1 MYAYLKQFTDSA
13 LKSYWVADPYW
24 EGKKSHPIAMGI
36 LIADQLGEYETR
48 DKLIDV
54 LKKIMANKELSVC
67 ELAKKA
73 SVSTAS
79 VSKYT
84 RGLVE
89 PSIKSIGKIANALN
103 LRFINLN

>member
-1 MYAYLKQFTDSA
+1 M
-13 LKSYWVADPYW
+13 
-24 EGKKSHPIAMGI
+24 
-36 LIADQLGEYETR
+36 
-48 DKLIDV
+48 KLNSSK

-103 LRFINLN
+103 IDLEEIIEDEKSKHTSFGRHVFAPMEPINHRNFLFAL

>member
-1 MYAYLKQFTDSA
+1 M
-13 LKSYWVADPYW
+13 
-24 EGKKSHPIAMGI
+24 
-36 LIADQLGEYETR
+36 
-48 DKLIDV
+48 KLNSSK

-103 LRFINLN
+103 IDVEEIIEDEKEQTH

>member
-1 MYAYLKQFTDSA
+1 M
-13 LKSYWVADPYW
+13 
-24 EGKKSHPIAMGI
+24 
-36 LIADQLGEYETR
+36 
-48 DKLIDV
+48 KLNSSK

-84 RGLVE
+84 RGLEE

-103 LRFINLN
+103 IDLEEIIEDEKEQTH